1 VVVTPRRRILFTWLV
16 AGLALAGLAAAAARP
31 LLVGWRCYALHA
43 RGEHVP
49 AEVIAKLE
57 PPQLAL
63 RMLEGGAA
71 GQGCTAKTSLAHHAA
86 LREGDVLAVVYGPE
100 RPGACELEATLVNS
114 LVVLGVMSG
123 GIGLAA
129 LAVLVVAIFVH
140 RSFSRPGYP
149 TTHLAAEGKAVLCPA
164 CGGEMA
170 EGYLVPLAGLH
181 WRRLGEPVGVPHA
194 LAGLPGT
201 VGWRGRPRLHA
212 FRCEPCDVVT
222 FRHGSAGP
230 AA

>member
-1 VVVTPRRRILFTWLV
+1 MTPRRRILLTWLV

-31 LLVGWRCYALHA
+31 LAVGWRCYALHA
-43 RGEHVP
+43 RGEHVH
-49 AEVIAKLE
+49 AAVVSKLE
-57 PPQLAL
+57 PPQLVL
-63 RMLEGGAA
+63 RILDGRAA
-71 GQGCTAKTSLAHHAA
+71 DQVCTTKTSFGHHAA
-86 LREGDVLAVVYGPE
+86 LREGDVLAVVYDRE

-114 LVVLGVMSG
+114 LVVLGAMSG

-129 LAVLVVAIFVH
+129 LAVLVVALFVH

-149 TTHLAAEGKAVLCPA
+149 STHLDAEGKAILCPA
-164 CGGEMA
+164 CGAEMA

-194 LAGLPGT
+194 LGGLPGS

-212 FRCEPCDVVT
+212 FRCAPCGVVT
-222 FRHGSAGP
+222 FRHAD
-230 AA
+230 AARA